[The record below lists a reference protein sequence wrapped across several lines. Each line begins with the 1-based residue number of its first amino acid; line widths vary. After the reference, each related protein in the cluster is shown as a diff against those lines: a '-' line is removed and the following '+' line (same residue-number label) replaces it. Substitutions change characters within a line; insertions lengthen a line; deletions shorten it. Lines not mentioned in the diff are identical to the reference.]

1 MLIQKMSKVWT
12 KIKLWKEV
20 SKQRSDLKNLSDHFL
35 KDIGISRVDA
45 EREAS
50 RPFWDIGP
58 IDDTDLRKR
67 GNSNQHISH
76 EIHNPLSLEGDI

>member
-1 MLIQKMSKVWT
+1 MSKVWT
-12 KIKLWKEV
+12 KIKLWREV
-20 SKQRSDLKNLSDHFL
+20 SKQRSNLKKMSEHFL

-58 IDDTDLRKR
+58 VDDTDLRKR
-67 GNSNQHISH
+67 DTSNQHISH
-76 EIHNPLSLEGDI
+76 KIRKPLSLEGDI